1 MDGNDL
7 AAAFILNTTWADLPP
22 AVQRRARM
30 CLLDDLGAV
39 IGGTLSRISRIS
51 ADYAARRLP
60 GDEATILLHGKRA
73 STHGAT
79 FANAN
84 AGNALDIDDDV
95 RHTRGHPG
103 AQVFPAALALSEK
116 TNTSGKALLEAL
128 VVGYE
133 IASLTARCWHDHHE
147 VFQACGSWGSVASA
161 AVASRL
167 MGLEPAQVKHAL
179 GIADYHA
186 PNAPMM
192 RDIDAPTMSK
202 HAIGWGAMNGVI
214 SAELAACGYTGIP
227 SILGHEPYHDR
238 AAGLG
243 KHYVMV
249 DGVGIK
255 RWCSCA
261 WGHPGMA
268 AAQKVVTDH
277 KLKIQEIKHIKVYV
291 FHAAWRLRQDVPET
305 TEQAQFS
312 LKWPLAA
319 LLIDGEVGPNQVL
332 EHRFDDPEV
341 RALFDKIE
349 LIEDP
354 ELERM
359 FHLNQTYVDVP
370 EAYLAGRAEI
380 TLSGGRVLDS
390 GIVGRGAFEW
400 DEKSLEDK
408 FRWLTG
414 HVLAKQQIDQLVE
427 IVWHL
432 EDMPEIQAL
441 TGLLA

>member
-1 MDGNDL
+1 LDGNDL
-7 AAAFILNTTWADLPP
+7 AATLILDTTWDDLPP

-39 IGGTLSRISRIS
+39 IGGTLSRISQIS

-73 STHGAT
+73 STHGAA

-84 AGNALDIDDDV
+84 AGNALDIDDDI

-103 AQVFPAALALSEK
+103 AQIFPAALALAEK
-116 TNTSGKALLEAL
+116 TNASGRALLEAL

-133 IASLTARCWHDHHE
+133 IASLTGRCWHDHHT

-167 MGLEPAQVKHAL
+167 MGLTPEQVKHAL

-192 RDIDAPTMSK
+192 RDIDAPAMSK

-214 SAELAACGYTGIP
+214 AAELAQCGYTGIP
-227 SILGHEPYHDR
+227 SILGHPQYHDW

-243 KHYVMV
+243 KHYVMA

-268 AAQKVVTDH
+268 AAQNIVADQ
-277 KLKIQEIKHIKVYV
+277 KLNIQEIEHIKVYV
-291 FHAAWRLRQDVPET
+291 FHAAWRLHQDLPET

-319 LLIDGEVGPNQVL
+319 LLIDGEVGPNQIL
-332 EHRFDDPEV
+332 EHRFADPEV
-341 RALFDKIE
+341 RSLFDRIE

-380 TLSGGRVLDS
+380 TLTDGRVLDS

-400 DEKSLEDK
+400 DDKRLEEK

-414 HVLAKQQIDQLVE
+414 HVLKKPQIDKLVE
-427 IVWHL
+427 MIWHF
-432 EDMPEIQAL
+432 EKVPDVREL
-441 TGLLA
+441 TDLLA